1 MNLFNFKSTP
11 EVLLEDY
18 SVGSKGDDTL
28 LNIDANRTGF
38 FAWLLDKLSIKS
50 RKVNF
55 KFHKNYISYT
65 TGGKDFDFLPTRDVH
80 NYNIGYSNKKMY
92 MVTSI
97 SLALFAVFTFFGLIS
112 ESGIGAFISLL
123 IIGGMSFL
131 FFYLFKRSAAIA
143 ISFSCQNMASQGLR
157 IKSGLSGKK
166 ISIEDL
172 QKLIIVAITT
182 AVLTGIACFYFTN
195 KKLTGS
201 FFSRWFNS
209 VGYLSVI
216 YDVILLVFIYAIF
229 LFILNKI
236 KSKSQ

>member
-1 MNLFNFKSTP
+1 MMNLFNFKSTP

-92 MVTSI
+92 MVTSL
-97 SLALFAVFTFFGLIS
+97 SLALFAIVAFFSGIS
-112 ESGIGAFISLL
+112 EGEAGMAFFIL
-123 IIGGMSFL
+123 ILFGGLSAL

-157 IKSGLSGKK
+157 IKAGLSGKR
-166 ISIEDL
+166 ISMEDL
-172 QKLIIVAITT
+172 QKLKESLT
-182 AVLTGIACFYFTN
+182 ACLEEN
-195 KKLTGS
+195 
-201 FFSRWFNS
+201 SRWYNNN
-209 VGYLSVI
+209 Y
-216 YDVILLVFIYAIF
+216 
-229 LFILNKI
+229 K
-236 KSKSQ
+236 K